1 MNLGMLLYLAVLF
14 VALTPGVLLRIPPK
28 SSLLIAAIVHAVVFA
43 LVYHFT
49 YKMVYRFTADGFTT
63 KERFEDGMVEE
74 EEEPSEATAMY

>member
-28 SSLLIAAIVHAVVFA
+28 SSLLVAAAVHAVVFA

-49 YKMVYRFTADGFTT
+49 YKMVYRFTTEGFTT
-63 KERFEDGMVEE
+63 KERFEGEVEE
-74 EEEPSEATAMY
+74 EEEPESAAAMY